1 MITIVHVTIYVV
13 CMLYLNDDIKF
24 PIFWLPGVMS
34 SGKCD
39 LITPHITALHNYL
52 DHRDV
57 FLTHSSTRIM
67 STELS
72 SESPLHPGPPP
83 RVRFVTIY
91 VKMLILELQEEERA
105 IGAFCQWCF
114 LYKSIDCLAVDSRN
128 YGKRWKSLVKCHQKV
143 VKVGSGNW
151 WSNMELYGMYWNVA
165 GEIMW
170 IFTYSKLFAVHSLHK
185 TKLSE

>member
-1 MITIVHVTIYVV
+1 MIWKATYFLEIEKKDV
-13 CMLYLNDDIKF
+13 K
-24 PIFWLPGVMS
+24 S
-34 SGKCD
+34 SILLTSWYNVKCD
-39 LITPHITALHNYL
+39 LITPHIRALHNYL
-52 DHRDV
+52 CYPVSPWHV
-57 FLTHSSTRIM
+57 HTLSSTRIM
-67 STELS
+67 ST
-72 SESPLHPGPPP
+72 PPP

-105 IGAFCQWCF
+105 IAAFCQWCF

-170 IFTYSKLFAVHSLHK
+170 IFTYSKLFVVTLYK
-185 TKLSE
+185 TKL